1 MDRGGT
7 VGGRVGKDR
16 DGEGRVG
23 GGMIGG
29 VMVGGGMAGG
39 GIERIGGE
47 TRAERGSSFSA
58 PGSLIISI
66 PPSDDPLWRKH
77 SSGMLM
83 SVATAVSGQ

>member
-1 MDRGGT
+1 M
-7 VGGRVGKDR
+7 VGKDR
-16 DGEGRVG
+16 VGEGRVG
-23 GGMIGG
+23 GGMVGGSMVGGVMVGG
-29 VMVGGGMAGG
+29 VMVGGGIKG
-39 GIERIGGE
+39 IGGE

-58 PGSLIISI
+58 PGSLMTSI